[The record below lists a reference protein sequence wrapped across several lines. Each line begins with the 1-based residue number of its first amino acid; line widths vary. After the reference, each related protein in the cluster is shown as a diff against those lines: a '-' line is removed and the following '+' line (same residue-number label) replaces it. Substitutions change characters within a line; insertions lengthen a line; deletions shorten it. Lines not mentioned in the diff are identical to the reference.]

1 MIDRRRKY
9 ELLMDPK
16 RNQNNKKKSNF
27 QKKENIKTNVDKVR
41 RWEERGREWTVE
53 DVIAKRKLESS
64 GGENRK
70 KGTRRLLGYF
80 AWPAYASSYLYVE
93 DVVAWF
99 RVGTRQCGA
108 SLAGEGFHLRQH
120 VCNVRALHCCIR

>member
-1 MIDRRRKY
+1 MSCLWTQKETKTTRRKVTFR
-9 ELLMDPK
+9 K
-16 RNQNNKKKSNF
+16 R
-27 QKKENIKTNVDKVR
+27 KTNVDKVR

-53 DVIAKRKLESS
+53 D
-64 GGENRK
+64 RK